1 MKEQYVIS
9 IMSHD
14 GIGIVQA
21 VSHAINEMGG
31 EIADLRQS
39 VLRGYFTM
47 ILLAAFDS
55 STTAPAIR
63 ERLARVRVPG
73 IPPLEV
79 SVIAAADDAAKE
91 EANPLANAYVLTASG
106 AQQAGLVAKVSALC
120 AENGINILD
129 LSTAVAQGRY
139 IMILIVDPG
148 PLAGDIGQLHHKL
161 ERFGAE
167 HELTLVLQHYD
178 VFRATNE
185 VGIR

>member
-1 MKEQYVIS
+1 LKEQYVIS

-14 GIGIVQA
+14 GIGIVHA
-21 VSHAINEMGG
+21 VSRAINEMGG

-47 ILLAAFDS
+47 ILLASFDAA
-55 STTAPAIR
+55 TTAQAIK
-63 ERLARVRVPG
+63 ERLAQVRVPG

-79 SVIAAADDAAKE
+79 SGIAAGEAVAPE

-106 AQQAGLVAKVSALC
+106 EQQAGLVAKVSALC
-120 AENGINILD
+120 AENGMNILD
-129 LSTAVAQGRY
+129 LSTAVTQRRY

-148 PLAGDIGQLHHKL
+148 PLANDIAQLHRKL
-161 ERFGAE
+161 ERFGSQN
-167 HELTLVLQHYD
+167 ELTLVLQHYD